1 MATAVK
7 EKTEKKKDWL
17 TPVAVVGGAGLLGVG
32 LFLFLRKKG
41 VAAGSQIK
49 AHFVF
54 DYTGAGGDYLL
65 QVSLGHVRTFIFDHI
80 EGATWTMDISLPG
93 PGAYEYDFLFTLP
106 EFIKAGTYDAEALIR
121 TEEMDWL
128 EYYIK
133 AVSKSA
139 VIVAE

>member
-7 EKTEKKKDWL
+7 GKTEKKKDWL
-17 TPVAVVGGAGLLGVG
+17 TPVAVGGGALMLGVG

-54 DYTGAGGDYLL
+54 DYSGAGGDYLL

-80 EGATWTMDISLPG
+80 EGATWTQDISLPG
-93 PGAYEYDFLFTLP
+93 PGAYEFDVLFTLP

-128 EYYIK
+128 EYYVK
-133 AVSKSA
+133 AVNKSA